1 MAIRGR
7 NLYLYLALACFV
19 GILAIFLAD
28 GYLGIYDTVYITSG
42 EHEQKIEPDYWQQPW
57 AKEHGYDYYGVGS
70 EWVEPVYF
78 KYEIDSHRFSTYS
91 TNVEA
96 SVWKSGEK
104 IIELLNEDISIAAF
118 DKLTVDWVL
127 RAEELEEIGYGIGEY
142 TIEIRRGEVERKIVL
157 NYRYPTEP
165 VYPERMLPPPE

>member
-1 MAIRGR
+1 MAIKSR

-19 GILAIFLAD
+19 GIIAIFIAD

-42 EHEQKIEPDYWQQPW
+42 EREREVEPDYWQRSQVD
-57 AKEHGYDYYGVGS
+57 ERVYYSIGA
-70 EWVEPVYF
+70 EWGELVSF
-78 KYEIDSHRFSTYS
+78 RYEIDSHRFSTYS

-118 DKLTVDWVL
+118 DKVTVDWVL
-127 RAEELEEIGYGIGEY
+127 RAEALEEMGYGIGKY
-142 TIEIRRGEVERKIVL
+142 TIKIRRGEVEREIVL
-157 NYRYPTEP
+157 NYRYPAEP
-165 VYPERMLPPPE
+165 VYPEKMPPPPPG

>member
-19 GILAIFLAD
+19 GIIAIFIAD
-28 GYLGIYDTVYITSG
+28 GYLGVYDTLYITVQ
-42 EHEQKIEPDYWQQPW
+42 EREREIEPDYWQQPRVYSIG
-57 AKEHGYDYYGVGS
+57 A
-70 EWVEPVYF
+70 EWGELVSF

-96 SVWKSGEK
+96 SVWRSGEK

-118 DKLTVDWVL
+118 DKVTVDWVL
-127 RAEELEEIGYGIGEY
+127 RAEELEEMGYGVGEY
-142 TIEIRRGEVERKIVL
+142 TIKIRRGEVERKIVL
-157 NYRYPTEP
+157 NYRYPMEP
-165 VYPERMLPPPE
+165 VYPEEIPPPPPPG

>member
-7 NLYLYLALACFV
+7 KLYLYLVLACFV
-19 GILAIFLAD
+19 GILAIFLVDA
-28 GYLGIYDTVYITSG
+28 YLGVYDTLYITVQ
-42 EHEQKIEPDYWQQPW
+42 EREREVDPDYWQRSQVDER
-57 AKEHGYDYYGVGS
+57 AYYSMGA
-70 EWVEPVYF
+70 EWGELVSF
-78 KYEIDSHRFSTYS
+78 RYEIDSHRFSTYS

-127 RAEELEEIGYGIGEY
+127 RAEELEEMGYGVGEY

-165 VYPERMLPPPE
+165 VYPEKIVPPPPG

>member
-19 GILAIFLAD
+19 GIIAIFIAD
-28 GYLGIYDTVYITSG
+28 GYLGVYDTLYITVQ
-42 EHEQKIEPDYWQQPW
+42 EREREIEPDYWQQPRVDKYRYSIG
-57 AKEHGYDYYGVGS
+57 A

-78 KYEIDSHRFSTYS
+78 KYEIDSHCFSTYS
-91 TNVEA
+91 TSVEA

-118 DKLTVDWVL
+118 DKVTVDWVL
-127 RAEELEEIGYGIGEY
+127 RAEALEEMGYGVGEY
-142 TIEIRRGEVERKIVL
+142 TIKIRRGEVEREIVL
-157 NYRYPTEP
+157 NYRYPAEP
-165 VYPERMLPPPE
+165 VYPEKMPPPPPG